1 MHYEEDCIGKLAV
14 ADDVLYGINTTR
26 ALHNFNITTERTDS
40 LIFQSMIQIKKAA
53 AVVNHRGGTLAEQ
66 KAKLIVAA
74 CNALLLGQ
82 HQDDLVAPAIQGS
95 AGTSV
100 NMNVNEVIAKCAMRM
115 ADGVTILPNDDI
127 NQCQSTNDTYP
138 TAGKMAMLKALP
150 PLLQNI
156 EKMVAVL
163 LDLADRYANVL
174 KVGRTQLEDAVPTV
188 YGHTFHA
195 YASLFRRDLTRL
207 RTAAE
212 ALQQINLGG
221 TAIGT
226 GLNATDYYR
235 THVVEALNGISGL
248 KLALADDMIDA
259 TQNTD
264 TYVAFSGAM
273 KVLAVDLS
281 KFCNDLRLLN
291 SGPQAGF
298 GELRLPAKQAGSSI
312 MPGKVN
318 PVIPEVVNQVA
329 FQVIGQDV
337 TIGMAAEAGQLE
349 LNAFEPIMFRDLLQ
363 NERFLTQA
371 IDTLVHNCLNGLT
384 VNVEQCEKNVRHSA
398 VSATVLN
405 PYLGYA
411 QTTALV
417 KEALAKQCDIQT
429 LLKEKKILAP
439 DLVDRLFSPEVMTN
453 QIPTTESRFV
463 AERSSLQPR

>member
-1 MHYEEDCIGKLAV
+1 MHLEEDCIGKLPV

-26 ALHNFNITTERTDS
+26 ALHNFDIAKERTDS
-40 LIFQSMIQIKKAA
+40 LIFESLIQIKKSAA
-53 AVVNHRGGTLAEQ
+53 IVNHRAGTLNEQ

-74 CNALLLGQ
+74 CNELLLGQ

-100 NMNVNEVIAKCAMRM
+100 NMNVNEVVAKCAMSL
-115 ADGVTILPNDDI
+115 AQNVTIQINDDV

-150 PLLQNI
+150 PLLQQI
-156 EKMVAVL
+156 DKMITTL
-163 LDLADRYANVL
+163 LDLAKRYTDVL
-174 KVGRTQLEDAVPTV
+174 KVGRTQLEDAVPTT
-188 YGHTFHA
+188 YGNSFHA
-195 YASLFRRDLTRL
+195 YASLFRRDITRL

-212 ALQQINLGG
+212 ALHTVNLGG

-235 THVVEALNGISGL
+235 SHIVDTLNTTSGL
-248 KLALADDMIDA
+248 DLELAEDMIDA

-264 TYVAFSGAM
+264 TFVTFSSTM

-298 GELRLPAKQAGSSI
+298 SEIRLPAKQAGSSI

-329 FQVIGQDV
+329 FQVIGQDL
-337 TIGMAAEAGQLE
+337 TISMAAEAGQLE

-363 NERFLTQA
+363 NERYLTNA
-371 IDTLVHNCLNGLT
+371 IDTLVRNCLADLT
-384 VNVEQCEKNVRHSA
+384 VNVAQCEKNVHHSA

-405 PYLGYA
+405 PYLGYVE
-411 QTTALV
+411 TTALV
-417 KEALAKQCDIQT
+417 KEALAKGVSVQT
-429 LLKEKKILAP
+429 LLKAKKLLDP
-439 DLVDRLFSPEVMTN
+439 DLVERLFSPAVMTN
-453 QIPTTESRFV
+453 QVLTTQSRF
-463 AERSSLQPR
+463 ETQR